1 MQETILVVDDDPI
14 QRRLVEEALK
24 RLGYRAVTL
33 DGGEAALRFMSSR
46 EAGEVAL
53 IVLDLVM
60 PDLDGMGVLSR
71 LKEAGI
77 DKPVIVLTA
86 QGGIDTVVSAM
97 RAGAF
102 DFVVKP
108 VSVERL
114 DVSVRNALK
123 VNSLQGE
130 IQRINRRR
138 DGALS
143 FKDILSRSPSMVRV
157 LELGKRAAAST
168 IPILLEGESGVGKEL
183 IARAIQGSSER
194 RARPFVTVNCG
205 AIPDNLVESILFG
218 HEKGAFTG
226 AQDKH
231 TGKFQEAHT
240 GTLFLDEVGELP
252 LEAQVKLLRA
262 IQEGEIE
269 PVGGRK
275 PIKVDLRLIS
285 ATNRTLV
292 EQVKDGKFREDLY
305 YRISVFPIWI
315 PPLRERLSD
324 VPDLVRHFIARFS
337 SEEGKRVD
345 GVSDAA
351 MKLLSSY
358 RWPGNVRQLE
368 NAVFRAVVLSDRP
381 ILDVSEFPQIAAQV
395 DGFEEAAIRREAM
408 IEVANEP
415 MIAAPSLVG
424 PQPIAIGPV
433 PPISGPIPFAP
444 RAGHVSMLDEVGEVR
459 SINEVERDLLRY
471 AISHYRGNMTEV
483 ARRVG
488 IGRSTLYRRL
498 KELGLAEA
506 VPAGD

>member
-194 RARPFVTVNCG
+194 RTRPFVTVNCG

-408 IEVANEP
+408 IEVASEP